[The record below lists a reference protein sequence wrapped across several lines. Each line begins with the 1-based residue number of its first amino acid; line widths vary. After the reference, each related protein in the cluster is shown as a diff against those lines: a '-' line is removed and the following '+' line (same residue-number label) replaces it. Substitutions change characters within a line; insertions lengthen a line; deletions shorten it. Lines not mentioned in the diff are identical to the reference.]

1 VPNGPFSL
9 SLYSRRS
16 LAALLLLL
24 AGPAHAQAPP
34 APRLVP
40 LMGKRL
46 IGPGGEELG
55 RVVDII
61 ADATGQPVAAVVD
74 VGGFMGIGSR
84 RVALAWT
91 LLRWQPHAEFVRLS
105 IDVAPDVVTAAPE
118 FRREDPATI
127 FDPSRPK

>member
-1 VPNGPFSL
+1 MALAVL
-9 SLYSRRS
+9 
-16 LAALLLLL
+16 LAAP
-24 AGPAHAQAPP
+24 AQAQGPAQGPAQPP
-34 APRLVP
+34 SARLVP

-46 IGPGGEELG
+46 FGPAGEELG

-61 ADATGQPVAAVVD
+61 ADAAGQPVAAVVD

-84 RVALAWT
+84 RVAMAWS
-91 LLRWQPHAEFVRLS
+91 LLRWKPHGEFVRLS
-105 IDVAPDVVTAAPE
+105 IDVAPDVVIGAPE

>member
-1 VPNGPFSL
+1 MT
-9 SLYSRRS
+9 RRG
-16 LAALLLLL
+16 LAALLLL
-24 AGPAHAQAPP
+24 AGPTQAQSQAG
-34 APRLVP
+34 RLVP

-46 IGPGGEELG
+46 FGPAGEELG

-91 LLRWQPHAEFVRLS
+91 LLRWKPGAEFVRLS
-105 IDVAPDVVTAAPE
+105 IDVAPDVVIGAPE
-118 FRREDPATI
+118 FRREDLSTI
-127 FDPSRPK
+127 FDPTRPK

>member
-1 VPNGPFSL
+1 M
-9 SLYSRRS
+9 RRRGFAA
-16 LAALLLLL
+16 LALLL
-24 AGPAHAQAPP
+24 AAPAWAQD
-34 APRLVP
+34 RLVP

-84 RVALAWT
+84 RVALAWA
-91 LLRWQPHAEFVRLS
+91 LLRWKPEATFVRLS
-105 IDVAPDVVTAAPE
+105 IDVAPDVVIGAPE
-118 FRREDPATI
+118 FRREDPTTI

>member
-1 VPNGPFSL
+1 MT
-9 SLYSRRS
+9 RRG

-24 AGPAHAQAPP
+24 AGPAQAQSQAG
-34 APRLVP
+34 RLVP

-46 IGPGGEELG
+46 FGPAGEELG

-84 RVALAWT
+84 RVALAWS
-91 LLRWQPHAEFVRLS
+91 LLRWKPGAEFVRLS
-105 IDVAPDVVTAAPE
+105 IDVAPDVVIGAPE
-118 FRREDPATI
+118 FRREDLSTI
-127 FDPSRPK
+127 FDPTRPK

>member
-1 VPNGPFSL
+1 MT
-9 SLYSRRS
+9 RRG

-24 AGPAHAQAPP
+24 AGPTQAQSQAG
-34 APRLVP
+34 RLVP

-46 IGPGGEELG
+46 FGPAGEELG

-84 RVALAWT
+84 RVALAWS
-91 LLRWQPHAEFVRLS
+91 LLRWKPGAEFVRLS
-105 IDVAPDVVTAAPE
+105 IDVAPDVVIGAPE
-118 FRREDPATI
+118 FRREDLSTI
-127 FDPSRPK
+127 FDPTRPK